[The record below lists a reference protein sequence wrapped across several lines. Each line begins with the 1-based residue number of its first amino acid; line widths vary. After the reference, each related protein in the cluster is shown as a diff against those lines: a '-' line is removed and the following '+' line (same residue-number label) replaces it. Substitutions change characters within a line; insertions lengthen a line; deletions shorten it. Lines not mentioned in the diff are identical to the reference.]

1 MDDSQADIHELNG
14 TSPEL
19 RTQLA
24 RQLEE
29 LVPEAVADGK
39 VDVAKLKELLDED
52 AGDTSERFGLFW
64 PGKKR
69 AMRAAQD
76 PTTATL
82 KPAKDLSKDWDTT
95 QNIFIEGDNLEVLK
109 VLQKQYHNSIKMIY
123 IDPPYNTGRDF
134 IYPDNFKE
142 GLQNYLEFSK
152 QVDEGN
158 KKISTNVETTGRYHS
173 NWLNMMYPRLKLAR
187 NLLTDDGVIFISID
201 DSEQPNLRRLCDEIF
216 GEMNFIANIVIESG
230 EVYGTKASHIDKTFV
245 KVKDYVLAYARN
257 SSITVLRNPL
267 FDQSRELFDTHYST
281 YITRDDEQYFV
292 DTLTN
297 HLRKQE
303 WICDIFE
310 KNGLKVSAKNLNE
323 LMRASESVREYVYSI
338 SSDLYADQPYTK
350 KINDT
355 ILSSIEVG
363 TPFVIEDRL
372 LFKSST
378 GSVRMYIPFS
388 DSLRISDEYKSSYT
402 RTTARGDL
410 WKNFHIDMRNVQDE
424 GDMDYKSGKKPMRL
438 IKNLAKWTN
447 DRDCTVLDFFSG
459 SGTTAHS
466 IMQLNAEDGGSRKH
480 IQVQLPEPISQK
492 EDAYKAGYR
501 KISDIA
507 RARIDKAGESIKE
520 KFADKL
526 AERDTPLDVGYRT
539 YQLADTNFRKWQSS
553 ATNDL
558 GELQLRLDAMRE
570 SADDNASE
578 EDLLVEV
585 MLKMGLPLT
594 SRTQLRE
601 VSGLQV
607 HQVVADADSD
617 AADVQPVFYLNEHV
631 KPTLEQLRAIVT
643 ELTPS
648 KFVILDDTFQGDNEL
663 KTNLV
668 QTCKSYDVELWTV

>member
-1 MDDSQADIHELNG
+1 MDDSQTDIHELDG
-14 TSPEL
+14 KSPEF
-19 RTQLA
+19 RTELA
-24 RQLEE
+24 RQLED

-82 KPAKDLSKDWDTT
+82 KPAKNLSKDWDTT
-95 QNIFIEGDNLEVLK
+95 GNIFIEGDNLEVLK

-123 IDPPYNTGRDF
+123 IDPPYNTGKDF
-134 IYPDNFKE
+134 VYPDNFKE

-158 KKISTNVETTGRYHS
+158 KKISTNVETAGRYHS

-201 DSEQPNLRRLCDEIF
+201 DAEQPHLRKLCDEIF
-216 GEMNFIANIVIESG
+216 GEDNFMAQIVWERAYAPVNLKHHFSN
-230 EVYGTKASHIDKTFV
+230 SH
-245 KVKDYVLAYARN
+245 DYVLCYAR
-257 SSITVLRNPL
+257 SISRTANFALKRSQEADDRYKNPDNDPRGVWQSDNFSVGPAIEKNIYEITTPGGRRVFPPAGRSWRVTKEKYEELRADNRVWFGSDGLGVPRWKRFL
-267 FDQSRELFDTHYST
+267 TDVKDGITPMTIWKYTEVGHSQEATKKLKELFGDKA
-281 YITRDDEQYFV
+281 YFDYPKPV
-292 DTLTN
+292 
-297 HLRKQE
+297 
-303 WICDIFE
+303 
-310 KNGLKVSAKNLNE
+310 GLISRMAE
-323 LMRASESVREYVYSI
+323 LV
-338 SSDLYADQPYTK
+338 TTG
-350 KINDT
+350 NDM
-355 ILSSIEVG
+355 II
-363 TPFVIEDRL
+363 
-372 LFKSST
+372 
-378 GSVRMYIPFS
+378 
-388 DSLRISDEYKSSYT
+388 
-402 RTTARGDL
+402 
-410 WKNFHIDMRNVQDE
+410 
-424 GDMDYKSGKKPMRL
+424 
-438 IKNLAKWTN
+438 
-447 DRDCTVLDFFSG
+447 DFFSG
-459 SGTTAHS
+459 SGTTAHAV
-466 IMQLNAEDGGSRKH
+466 MQLNAEDGGTRKH
-480 IQVQLPEPISQK
+480 IQVQLPEPTDEKS
-492 EDAYKAGYR
+492 EAYKAGYR

-507 RARIDKAGESIKE
+507 RARIDKAGEDIKE
-520 KFADKL
+520 KCADKL
-526 AERDTPLDVGYRT
+526 AERDVPLDVGYRT

-553 ATNDL
+553 ATSDL
-558 GELQLRLDAMRE
+558 GELQARLDLMRE

-594 SRTQLRE
+594 SCTQIRD
-601 VSGLQV
+601 VDGLQV
-607 HQVVADADSD
+607 HQVVATDDE

-648 KFVILDDTFQGDNEL
+648 KFVILDDAFQGDNEL